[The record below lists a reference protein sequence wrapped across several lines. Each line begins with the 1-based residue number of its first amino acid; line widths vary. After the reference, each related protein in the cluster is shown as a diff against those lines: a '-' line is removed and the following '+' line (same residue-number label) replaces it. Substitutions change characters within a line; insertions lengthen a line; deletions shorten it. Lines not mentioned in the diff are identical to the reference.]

1 MEVQQEA
8 KEVVAPSEKLQEKTM
23 SSDDGEYFDYE
34 DEGFDDPLDG
44 ESLFRILNA
53 RVVVPNHQGNSKDL
67 DHLKARR

>member
-44 ESLFRILNA
+44 ELLSGILDCWSDGA
-53 RVVVPNHQGNSKDL
+53 RS
-67 DHLKARR
+67 

>member
-8 KEVVAPSEKLQEKTM
+8 KEVVAPSEKLQDKTM

-44 ESLFRILNA
+44 ESPCRIMIG
-53 RVVVPNHQGNSKDL
+53 RGMVPDYQGNSINL
-67 DHLKARR
+67 DHLQARR